1 MSLAGIMCLSDIV
14 FHLASV
20 LVHVVDTLWL
30 SMITLDH
37 LLASYRYALKVRA
50 LELGVMLSLIVTAQ
64 DEMEILVVD
73 RINYFHLCF
82 H

>member
-20 LVHVVDTLWL
+20 PVHVDTLWL
-30 SMITLDH
+30 SVLTLDH
-37 LLASYRYALKVRA
+37 LLASYRYALEVHA

-73 RINYFHLCF
+73 RINYFLRCF